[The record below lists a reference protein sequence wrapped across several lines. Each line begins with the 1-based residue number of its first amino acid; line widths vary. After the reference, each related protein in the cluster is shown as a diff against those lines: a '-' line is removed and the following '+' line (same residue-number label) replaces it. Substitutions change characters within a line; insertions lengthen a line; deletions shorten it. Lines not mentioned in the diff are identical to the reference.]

1 MAIDTKHPLYT
12 EHLPDWQTMLDCYAG
27 ERAVKEARF
36 TYLPPTAGM
45 IADGTLTSAAS
56 KGGQAYD
63 AYRARA
69 QFPDLVSDAVRA
81 MIGVMHHKPPT
92 IELPDALEPL
102 REQATL
108 QGEGLE
114 FLLRRINEQQLVTG
128 RCGLLADLP
137 LEADARSSALPYLAL
152 YKGKDL
158 INWDAGHRE
167 QLASDDL
174 NLVVLDETG
183 PVRQGFDWTTE
194 QRHRVLALGVLEENE
209 ESGKASYRAGT
220 FASKDTA
227 FSDIG
232 LTEPSWRGRLLD
244 FIPFSF
250 INASDIV
257 ADPTDP
263 PLLGLARLALTIYR
277 GEADYRQAL
286 FLQGQDTLVVIGG
299 LEQDEY
305 RVGAGASISLP
316 LQADAKF
323 IGASSSGIPEMRT
336 ALEND
341 QARATQKGGQLLD
354 SVSRERESGEALK
367 IRVAART
374 ATLNQV
380 ALAGAG
386 GLQQAL
392 RYIARWMGADA
403 TAVSVRPNLDFTA
416 DTIGGKELIDLATFK
431 QVGGPLSWEQIHRTM
446 ADKGVTELTYEEEL
460 AAIEA
465 EVELAGGSTNPTGP
479 EDNEEEEE

>member
-36 TYLPPTAGM
+36 TYLPATSGM
-45 IADGTLTSAAS
+45 IADGALTSATS
-56 KGGQAYD
+56 RGGEAYN
-63 AYRARA
+63 AYRTRA
-69 QFPDLVSDAVRA
+69 QFPDLVSDAVKA

-92 IELPDALEPL
+92 IELPSALEPL

-108 QGEGLE
+108 QDEGLD

-137 LEADARSSALPYLAL
+137 LEPDARTSAPPYLAL
-152 YKGKDL
+152 YKGKDI

-167 QLASDDL
+167 RLGSDDL

-183 PVRQGFDWTTE
+183 PVRQEFDWTTE
-194 QRHRVLALGVLEENE
+194 HRYRVLMLGETAENE
-209 ESGKASYRAGT
+209 PSGQSLYRVGVFAGQD
-220 FASKDTA
+220 AQ
-227 FSDIG
+227 FSDAG
-232 LTEPSWRGRLLD
+232 LKPPSWRGKSLD

-299 LEQDEY
+299 LEQDNY

-316 LQADAKF
+316 VGADAKF
-323 IGASSSGIPEMRT
+323 IGANSSGIPEMRT

-341 QARATQKGGQLLD
+341 QARATQKGSQLLD

-386 GLQQAL
+386 GLQQSL
-392 RYIARWMGADA
+392 RHIARWMEADPK
-403 TAVSVRPNLDFTA
+403 AVNVRPNLDFTA
-416 DTIGGKELIDLATFK
+416 DTIGGKELIELATFK
-431 QVGGPLSWEQIHRTM
+431 QVGGPLSWAQIHRKM

-460 AAIEA
+460 AVIEA
-465 EVELAGGSTNPTGP
+465 EVEAGGTTNPLGP
-479 EDNEEEEE
+479 EDD